1 MEVENIIS
9 AITQNLTVSPTAVAL
24 YTNPSWQY
32 QFEQE
37 LKEMREKY
45 GNKWPTLYEL
55 PVKLINYVPGAGIPT
70 PPDLG
75 PRLST
80 GYAWAT
86 YMKDAIVITL
96 TDGKNYIARYIDI
109 FPERLK
115 FWQRASHPSAPVKV
129 PRDGYYPKTPEDAYI
144 IFSQFVFPLL
154 RSPVVSRIKTCYFT
168 DPEIIQY
175 PSLDRQTFYA
185 IHSSALTQITAPPP
199 TPPALPSAPSTSLS
213 LPTTLAAMTQKYWPY
228 LLAGAAAL
236 VLLMVLLAKRD

>member
-37 LKEMREKY
+37 LKEVRDKY
-45 GNKWPTLYEL
+45 GTKWPTIYEISH
-55 PVKLINYVPGAGIPT
+55 KLADYTPGAVISQSSY
-70 PPDLG
+70 G
-75 PRLST
+75 PIISHGR
-80 GYAWAT
+80 AWAE
-86 YMKDAIVITL
+86 YMKDALLVSL
-96 TDGKNYIARYIDI
+96 TDGKTYIARYHD
-109 FPERLK
+109 FFSENLRYLTRPT
-115 FWQRASHPSAPVKV
+115 AS
-129 PRDGYYPKTPEDAYI
+129 RDGYYPKTTDDTYI
-144 IFSQFVFPLL
+144 IFTQFVFPLL

-175 PSLDRQTFYA
+175 PLLDRQTFYA
-185 IHSSALTQITAPPP
+185 ITSFALTQITAPPP
-199 TPPALPSAPSTSLS
+199 TPPALPPASSTVPS
-213 LPTTLAAMTQKYWPY
+213 TTLAAMTQKYWPY